1 MAKQEDAKAAAEV
14 QVEETGRPKG
24 PDDPEGPDHEWFQR
38 GTVEE
43 NKFDPYLFNPGHPAN
58 QSKAR
63 GWQRTFGLG
72 PGDGPLLERLIRD
85 QLVKAEI
92 EETEPR
98 TVREDISGRRRIAR
112 KWALTIREF
121 EVPGRRPAR
130 VVTAW
135 AQEPDEEYPHLVTAI
150 VRP

>member
-1 MAKQEDAKAAAEV
+1 MDQ
-14 QVEETGRPKG
+14 
-24 PDDPEGPDHEWFQR
+24 
-38 GTVEE
+38 

-72 PGDGPLLERLIRD
+72 PGNGPLLERLIRE

-98 TVREDISGRRRIAR
+98 ALREDISGRRRIAR
-112 KWALTIREF
+112 KWEI
-121 EVPGRRPAR
+121 
-130 VVTAW
+130 TAW